1 MAQVRRSALTTEQQ
15 RELWRRW
22 RAGESLHE
30 IARAFGRRASSIHG
44 MIAAHG
50 GYVPAARRRSPRV
63 LSLGEREEISRG
75 LAAGASLRLIA
86 RRLGRAP
93 STVSREVA
101 RHGGRR
107 RYRALRA
114 DERAWRRAR
123 RPKPCK
129 LAREPRLR
137 ALVAAKLGEQWSP
150 EQISGWLARTY
161 AGEQALQV
169 STETIYR
176 SLFVQTRGVLAKE
189 LTAQLRT
196 RRTMRRSKQA
206 SRKGGQRRHQGR
218 AAHQRAP
225 ARGRGPR
232 RARPLGGRPAGRLTN
247 THIATLVER
256 QTRFL
261 LLVKLEGRDSE
272 TVVAALAAQ
281 VQTLPAQLRR
291 SLTWDR
297 GAELAA
303 HQRFSVATD
312 VAVYFCDP
320 RSPWQR
326 GTNENTNGLLRQYFP
341 KKTDLA
347 LPTRRPTST
356 PWPRAST
363 AARARRLPS
372 RPRLIGLQPSLR
384 RPLESALTT
393 EQQRELW
400 RRWRAG
406 ESLRE
411 IARAFGRRASSIHG
425 MIAAHG
431 GYVPAA
437 RRRSPRVLSLGERE
451 EISRGLAEGASLR
464 LIARRLGRAP
474 STVSREVARHGGR
487 RRYRALRAD
496 ERAWRRARR
505 PKPCKLA
512 AEPRLRALVAAKLG
526 EQWSPEQI
534 SGWLARTYAGEQALR
549 VSTETIYR
557 SLFVQARGVLAKEL
571 TAHLRTGRTMRRSK
585 KRAARGAAASI
596 RDEGARSAS
605 VRPRSR
611 TGPSPATGRATCSPA
626 RQNTHIVT
634 LVERQTRFLLLVT
647 VRAKDTETVVDALA
661 AQVQT
666 LPRAA
671 AQVPDLGPGRG
682 ARRAPALQHRH
693 HVAVYFCDPRSPW
706 QRGTNEN
713 TNGLLRQYFPKQTTS
728 PSTRQAELDAVAA
741 ASTADHARR
750 LPSRPRLIGLRHRCV
765 DRLNPPV
772 PLYSRKCTVRR
783 CDAVSHT

>member
-1 MAQVRRSALTTEQQ
+1 MEQVRRSALTTEQQ

-93 STVSREVA
+93 STVAREVA

-176 SLFVQTRGVLAKE
+176 SLFVQTRGVLARE

-206 SRKGGQRRHQGR
+206 SRKGGSGVIRDGL
-218 AAHQRAP
+218 P
-225 ARGRGPR
+225 IS
-232 RARPLGGRPAGRLTN
+232 ARPPEVADRAVPGHWEGDLLAGSRN

-303 HQRFSVATD
+303 HRRFSIATD

-341 KKTDLA
+341 KQTDLA
-347 LPTRRPTST
+347 VHT
-356 PWPRAST
+356 
-363 AARARRLPS
+363 
-372 RPRLIGLQPSLR
+372 
-384 RPLESALTT
+384 
-393 EQQRELW
+393 
-400 RRWRAG
+400 
-406 ESLRE
+406 
-411 IARAFGRRASSIHG
+411 
-425 MIAAHG
+425 
-431 GYVPAA
+431 
-437 RRRSPRVLSLGERE
+437 
-451 EISRGLAEGASLR
+451 
-464 LIARRLGRAP
+464 
-474 STVSREVARHGGR
+474 
-487 RRYRALRAD
+487 
-496 ERAWRRARR
+496 
-505 PKPCKLA
+505 
-512 AEPRLRALVAAKLG
+512 
-526 EQWSPEQI
+526 
-534 SGWLARTYAGEQALR
+534 
-549 VSTETIYR
+549 
-557 SLFVQARGVLAKEL
+557 
-571 TAHLRTGRTMRRSK
+571 
-585 KRAARGAAASI
+585 
-596 RDEGARSAS
+596 
-605 VRPRSR
+605 
-611 TGPSPATGRATCSPA
+611 
-626 RQNTHIVT
+626 
-634 LVERQTRFLLLVT
+634 
-647 VRAKDTETVVDALA
+647 
-661 AQVQT
+661 
-666 LPRAA
+666 
-671 AQVPDLGPGRG
+671 
-682 ARRAPALQHRH
+682 
-693 HVAVYFCDPRSPW
+693 
-706 QRGTNEN
+706 
-713 TNGLLRQYFPKQTTS
+713 
-728 PSTRQAELDAVAA
+728 QAELDAVAA
-741 ASTADHARR
+741 RLNGRPRKTLAFETPADRFAAIVASTA
-750 LPSRPRLIGLRHRCV
+750 
-765 DRLNPPV
+765 
-772 PLYSRKCTVRR
+772 
-783 CDAVSHT
+783 